1 MYLLRIISEHVEISN
16 TDINSYRIVTEYIDC
31 RPILALYHSN
41 LESVTVLL

>member
-16 TDINSYRIVTEYIDC
+16 TDINSYRIVTEYIDR
-31 RPILALYHSN
+31 RPILALNHSN